1 MTNAEQNQLNHSVFY
16 FRNRAE
22 NRRCE
27 SNTECTVC
35 LMKNPMDQP
44 QWLPTIS
51 SGLNKVKAR
60 LSEWHYLVCL
70 TCCFKHHTKWRNLSL
85 ENINPISPQRNKPS
99 STRNLTPDA
108 PPKQG
113 FECCF
118 PNISALLN
126 ILNVLCAVHGFV
138 TFSDFVST
146 KSIITR

>member
-70 TCCFKHHTKWRNLSL
+70 TCCFKYHTKWRNLSL
-85 ENINPISPQRNKPS
+85 ENINPINPQRNKPS

-108 PPKQG
+108 PLQ
-113 FECCF
+113 
-118 PNISALLN
+118 ARVRVLLSQYQ
-126 ILNVLCAVHGFV
+126 LTTEYPQCVMCSSRFCYV
-138 TFSDFVST
+138 
-146 KSIITR
+146 

>member
-1 MTNAEQNQLNHSVFY
+1 MTNAEQNQLNRSVFY

-35 LMKNPMDQP
+35 LIINPMSQV
-44 QWLPTIS
+44 QWLPIIS
-51 SGLNKVKAR
+51 SGLNKVKVR
-60 LSEWHYLVCL
+60 LSRWQYLSCL
-70 TCCFKHHTKWRNLSL
+70 TCCFKHRIKWRNLSL
-85 ENINPISPQRNKPS
+85 ENINPINPQRNKPS

-108 PPKQG
+108 PLKQG

-118 PNISALLN
+118 PNTSSLLS

-146 KSIITR
+146 KSIITT